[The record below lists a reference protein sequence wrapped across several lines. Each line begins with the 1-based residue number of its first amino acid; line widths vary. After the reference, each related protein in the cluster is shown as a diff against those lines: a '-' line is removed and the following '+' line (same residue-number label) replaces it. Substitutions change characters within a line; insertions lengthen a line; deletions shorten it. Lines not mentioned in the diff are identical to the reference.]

1 MSNIHELLYRM
12 KENIN
17 AVEDGDTDV
26 LLLSDIRD
34 DFLKF
39 LELVKL
45 FLISERDS
53 YYGYFL
59 MNMQFRVNF
68 SNKSIAGIKLNEFP
82 AVLEANPLLLCKFHI
97 KAKGGKFELAEY
109 DNQLVENTGKFK
121 LKQPEQLL
129 AMVYRLMYPVSLGE
143 LHKNVFEE
151 KVIKN
156 KKKLLTTI
164 EGQLD
169 EEQILA
175 FLETLN

>member
-34 DFLKF
+34 DFLEF

-97 KAKGGKFELAEY
+97 KAKE
-109 DNQLVENTGKFK
+109 
-121 LKQPEQLL
+121 
-129 AMVYRLMYPVSLGE
+129 
-143 LHKNVFEE
+143 
-151 KVIKN
+151 
-156 KKKLLTTI
+156 
-164 EGQLD
+164 
-169 EEQILA
+169 
-175 FLETLN
+175 